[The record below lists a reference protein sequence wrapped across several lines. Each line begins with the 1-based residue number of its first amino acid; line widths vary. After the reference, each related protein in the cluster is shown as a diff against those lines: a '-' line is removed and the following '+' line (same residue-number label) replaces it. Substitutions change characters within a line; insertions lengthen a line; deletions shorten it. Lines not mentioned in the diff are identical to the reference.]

1 MNFHMLSDEPL
12 RWNPFLRKG
21 TVWLLRELES
31 YRFPKKQAGPPV
43 TEGRQ
48 GQGKGKP
55 GMLLVVGDGLLDEL
69 EELVGGVGAVLD
81 HLQLVGRDPAHAGEK
96 FGDVGHPLGGLALPL
111 GAVEQ
116 GELFFKVENG
126 VRLDVERGHFRRK
139 ALAHEFLE
147 EAAVFRGEGFR
158 GFLLEHVGGAQEHAQ
173 ELGDQFGVGVA
184 ELLIAHEHGGQAHA
198 AGIGGS
204 GDLPALVDTEE
215 HVRCP
220 QADAVADAAVERR
233 EW

>member
-1 MNFHMLSDEPL
+1 MQGKKLTPRSNAKVNFHMLSDEPL

-31 YRFPKKQAGPPV
+31 YRFPKSKPAPV

-96 FGDVGHPLGGLALPL
+96 LRRCRPSTWRPCSAPWSRRTGR
-111 GAVEQ
+111 AVLQ
-116 GELFFKVENG
+116 
-126 VRLDVERGHFRRK
+126 D
-139 ALAHEFLE
+139 
-147 EAAVFRGEGFR
+147 
-158 GFLLEHVGGAQEHAQ
+158 
-173 ELGDQFGVGVA
+173 
-184 ELLIAHEHGGQAHA
+184 
-198 AGIGGS
+198 
-204 GDLPALVDTEE
+204 
-215 HVRCP
+215 
-220 QADAVADAAVERR
+220 
-233 EW
+233 